1 LERPRPPGPRHIV
14 VFHAAWDGN
23 SGLLSHVLGVGGAA
37 VGRVRSGVTLLRARG
52 PDAPPARVYERLGVA
67 VADLDDDQLHRLRR
81 QERVAAVVPNERCLV
96 PASHAGG
103 HASARADDRQ
113 TGPEAATSPGHSWCL
128 DMIGVPASHRPSGRD
143 VTVAVL
149 DTGVDLAHPDLA
161 GRFRGSWKASS
172 FVPHETAQDGHGH
185 GTHCVGVVGG
195 PRRSSSG
202 TRYGVAPGAR
212 VLVGKVLSDAGS
224 GFSDWILDGIDWA
237 AESGARV
244 ISLSCISNRTAGHP
258 CAVVY
263 ERVAENLLQGRPGA
277 LVLAPAGNAS
287 ERPWYTRAVDNPAA
301 CPSLLA
307 VAAVHRARRIASFS
321 GRQMDDIGEVNISA
335 PGVGVH
341 SAWTG
346 GGFRTLSGTS
356 MAVPHVAGVAALYLQ
371 EDPTLSAL
379 DLRRAL
385 ESRAQP
391 LGDAR
396 DFGSGLV
403 QARKDSAGESEAAE
417 R

>member
-1 LERPRPPGPRHIV
+1 MDTPVHAPRHIV
-14 VFHAAWDGN
+14 VFRTPSGRN
-23 SGLLSHVLGVGGAA
+23 LGLLSCILGVGEAKGARA
-37 VGRVRSGVTLLRARG
+37 RSGTTLLRARR
-52 PDAPPARVYERLGVA
+52 PDAPPPRVYERLGVA

-81 QERVAAVVPNERCLV
+81 HEHVAAVISNERCFV
-96 PASHAGG
+96 PASPGTGGVAPGAAGG
-103 HASARADDRQ
+103 
-113 TGPEAATSPGHSWCL
+113 GPGPAVATSSGHSWCL
-128 DMIGVPASHRPSGRD
+128 DMIGVPAGHRPSGRD

-149 DTGVDLAHPDLA
+149 DTGVDLDHPDLA
-161 GRFRGSWKASS
+161 GRFRESWQAAS
-172 FVPHETAQDGHGH
+172 FVPREVVQDGHGH
-185 GTHCVGVVGG
+185 GTHCVGLVGG
-195 PRRSSSG
+195 PRRSISG
-202 TRYGVAPGAR
+202 TRYGVAPEAR

-224 GFSDWILDGIDWA
+224 GFTDWILDGIDWA
-237 AESGARV
+237 AENGARV
-244 ISLSCISNRTAGHP
+244 ISLSCISSRTAGQP
-258 CAVVY
+258 YAVVY
-263 ERVAENLLQGRPGA
+263 ERVAENLLRSHPGT
-277 LVLAPAGNAS
+277 LILAAAGNAS

-321 GRQMDDIGEVNISA
+321 GRQMDDIGEVNLSA

-356 MAVPHVAGVAALYLQ
+356 MAAPHVAGVAALYLEEQ
-371 EDPTLSAL
+371 PALSGP

-385 ESRAQP
+385 QTRALP
-391 LGDAR
+391 LGDVR

-403 QARKDSAGESEAAE
+403 QARAEMASESGGVG

>member
-1 LERPRPPGPRHIV
+1 M
-14 VFHAAWDGN
+14 FHAASDGN
-23 SGLLSHVLGVGGAA
+23 PGLLSHILGVGEDAD
-37 VGRVRSGVTLLRARG
+37 GRVRSGVTLLRARG
-52 PDAPPARVYERLGVA
+52 PDAPPTRVYERLGVA

-81 QERVAAVVPNERCLV
+81 QESVAAVVPNGRCFV
-96 PASHAGG
+96 PASHASRDEVPRVIG
-103 HASARADDRQ
+103 H
-113 TGPEAATSPGHSWCL
+113 GPGLEVAASPGHSWCL
-128 DMIGVPASHRPSGRD
+128 DMIGVPAGHRPRGRD

-149 DTGVDLAHPDLA
+149 DTGVDLDHPDLA
-161 GRFRGSWKASS
+161 ARFQEDWKAAS
-172 FVPHETAQDGHGH
+172 FVPQEGVQDGHGH

-202 TRYGVAPGAR
+202 TRYGVAPEAR

-237 AESGARV
+237 AENGARV
-244 ISLSCISNRTAGHP
+244 ISLSCISSRTAGQP
-258 CAVVY
+258 YAVVY
-263 ERVAENLLQGRPGA
+263 ERVAANLLRSNPGT
-277 LVLAPAGNAS
+277 LLLAAAGNAS
-287 ERPWYTRAVDNPAA
+287 ERPWYTRPVDNPAA

-307 VAAVHRARRIASFS
+307 IAAVHRARRIASFS
-321 GRQMDDIGEVNISA
+321 GRQMDDVGEVDLSA

-356 MAVPHVAGVAALYLQ
+356 MAVPHVAGVAALYLEEQ
-371 EDPTLSAL
+371 PTLSGP
-379 DLRRAL
+379 DLWRAL
-385 ESRAQP
+385 QTRALS
-391 LGDAR
+391 LGDVR

-403 QARKDSAGESEAAE
+403 QARTETASESGGVG

>member
-1 LERPRPPGPRHIV
+1 LERSGLPCPRHIV
-14 VFHAAWDGN
+14 VFGTAWDG
-23 SGLLSHVLGVGGAA
+23 SPGLLSHILGVGEARGARA
-37 VGRVRSGVTLLRARG
+37 RSGVTLLRARC
-52 PDAPPARVYERLGVA
+52 PDAPPTRVYERLGVA

-81 QERVAAVVPNERCLV
+81 REHVTAVVPNARCFV

-103 HASARADDRQ
+103 DERPRAVGRGP
-113 TGPEAATSPGHSWCL
+113 GPEVAASPGHSWCL
-128 DMIGVPASHRPSGRD
+128 DMIGVPTGHRPGGRD

-149 DTGVDLAHPDLA
+149 DTGVDLDHPDFAARLQEGWEA
-161 GRFRGSWKASS
+161 AS

-195 PRRSSSG
+195 PRRSSGG
-202 TRYGVAPGAR
+202 TRYGVAPEAR

-237 AESGARV
+237 AENGARV
-244 ISLSCISNRTAGHP
+244 ISLSCISSRTAGQP
-258 CAVVY
+258 YAVVY
-263 ERVAENLLQGRPGA
+263 ERVAANLLRSRPGT
-277 LVLAPAGNAS
+277 LLLAAAGNAS
-287 ERPWYTRAVDNPAA
+287 ERPWYTRPVDNPAA

-307 VAAVHRARRIASFS
+307 VAAVHRAHRIASFS
-321 GRQMDDIGEVNISA
+321 GRQMDDIGEVNLSA

-356 MAVPHVAGVAALYLQ
+356 MAAPHVAGVAALYLEEQ
-371 EDPTLSAL
+371 PTLSGP
-379 DLRRAL
+379 DLWRAL
-385 ESRAQP
+385 QQRASP
-391 LGDAR
+391 LGDVR

-403 QARKDSAGESEAAE
+403 QARAETSPESGEVE

>member
-1 LERPRPPGPRHIV
+1 M
-14 VFHAAWDGN
+14 
-23 SGLLSHVLGVGGAA
+23 SQVLGVGEAKGT
-37 VGRVRSGVTLLRARG
+37 RVRSGVTLLRTRG

-67 VADLDDDQLHRLRR
+67 VADLEDDQLRRLRR
-81 QERVAAVVPNERCLV
+81 QERVAAVVPNERSFV
-96 PASHAGG
+96 PAAQAGG
-103 HASARADDRQ
+103 DADARADDRRS
-113 TGPEAATSPGHSWCL
+113 GPQVAMSPGHSWCL
-128 DMIGVPASHRPSGRD
+128 DLIGVPARHRPSGRD

-161 GRFRGSWKASS
+161 GRFRESWKASS

-195 PRRSSSG
+195 PRCSRSG

-244 ISLSCISNRTAGHP
+244 ISLSCISSRTAGHP
-258 CAVVY
+258 YSVVY
-263 ERVAENLLQGRPGA
+263 ERVAENLLRSRPGT
-277 LVLAPAGNAS
+277 LVLAAAGNAS

-321 GRQMDDIGEVNISA
+321 GRQMDDIGEVNLSA

-371 EDPTLSAL
+371 EEPTLSAL

-403 QARKDSAGESEAAE
+403 QARRDSACEWEAAE